1 MPAAF
6 VPLARLLVLECVAAR
21 ARGLA
26 DDDRIRDAD
35 AILVALEHSDA
46 AIRPLQELGHSPRAA
61 RGALRRAE
69 GNSSRAAEELMER
82 ASRVAANRARPAAY
96 AGEVA
101 ADGSLVDEESLKR
114 VRRGAKRASE
124 SARLDAL
131 KRHRNDA
138 DAAIAELT
146 APVDATALAS
156 LVSVG
161 AEVGQAEDA
170 LRATGGNVDAAAT
183 RLLEAPPHPSQPQPP
198 PPPPDLP
205 TDDEDRD
212 AALAAARALVE
223 RELRGALAGADAD
236 AEEGCD
242 LRFERRLLDMLI
254 SGQ

>member
-1 MPAAF
+1 M
-6 VPLARLLVLECVAAR
+6 
-21 ARGLA
+21 
-26 DDDRIRDAD
+26 
-35 AILVALEHSDA
+35 LVALEHSEA
-46 AIRPLQELGHSPRAA
+46 AIRPLQDLGHSPRAA

-69 GNSSRAAEELMER
+69 GNSIRAANELTER
-82 ASRVAANRARPAAY
+82 AGRLAANRARPAAM

-101 ADGSLVDEESLKR
+101 ADGSLIDAESLSR

-146 APVDATALAS
+146 APVDPTALAS
-156 LVSVG
+156 LVSMG
-161 AEVGQAEDA
+161 AEAGAAEDA
-170 LRATGGNVDAAAT
+170 LRATGGNIDAAAAK
-183 RLLEAPPHPSQPQPP
+183 LLEAPPPSQPQPQAP

-212 AALAAARALVE
+212 AALQAARELVE
-223 RELRGALAGADAD
+223 RELGGALAGADAD

-242 LRFERRLLDMLI
+242 LQFERRLLDAII
-254 SGQ
+254 SGAL